1 MRIKCD
7 TLKWAKQLIPNIF
20 LGIQKLM
27 VSITCCKKRQFF
39 ILQYR
44 GNNHDKK
51 FIRIN
56 KYLLK

>member
-1 MRIKCD
+1 MGK
-7 TLKWAKQLIPNIF
+7 TVNTNF
-20 LGIQKLM
+20 FVMGIQKLM

-56 KYLLK
+56 KSLLK

>member
-1 MRIKCD
+1 MGK
-7 TLKWAKQLIPNIF
+7 TVNTNF
-20 LGIQKLM
+20 FFMGIQKLM
-27 VSITCCKKRQFF
+27 VSITCGKKRQFF

-56 KYLLK
+56 KSLLK